1 MSFPE
6 ENRDAV
12 RTSYTEG
19 SLFEF
24 ELSSLR
30 GRHTLQTLKFKR
42 QTKLIF
48 QAFPVSNHNLQVEL

>member
-24 ELSSLR
+24 ELSSLK
-30 GRHTLQTLKFKR
+30 GRHTLQT
-42 QTKLIF
+42 
-48 QAFPVSNHNLQVEL
+48 